1 MFQLYILI
9 YQHLMN
15 KAKEPPVETV
25 RDKKAKQLKMTALKQ
40 EAKDTKTK
48 QIYEQC
54 LQEIKAQG
62 KGNYFL
68 KHQDES
74 NSERESIKH
83 IRNIFKMSRVLV
95 NTNLKE
101 SKKKMRK
108 SDLDK

>member
-1 MFQLYILI
+1 
-9 YQHLMN
+9 
-15 KAKEPPVETV
+15 
-25 RDKKAKQLKMTALKQ
+25 
-40 EAKDTKTK
+40 
-48 QIYEQC
+48 

-74 NSERESIKH
+74 NSERESIKP

-101 SKKKMRK
+101 SKKKIRK
-108 SDLDK
+108 SGLDKQNEASTDEKEQDKEHEDTSENEYEYSLSSQSSDEDLSDEGEGLGKKKKFA